1 MKIVKFTRTLRD
13 EFVPKDSDI
22 IWGVGSVDEANAFIG
37 LAKVIAK
44 GETKEI
50 LGRIQRKMFDV
61 GTEFISGNEKIRKND
76 VDELLGIIR
85 KVEDTIRKPKSFVI
99 LEQDE
104 VTAYLSVAR
113 AVVRRA
119 ERWAVKLNNQG
130 KVGIYVVEWLN
141 KLSCLLYLLILK
153 ELQGAYEAVGEVSVE
168 DAGEQEERV
177 ETS

>member
-37 LAKVIAK
+37 LAKVVAK

-50 LGRIQRKMFDV
+50 LGKIQRKMFDV
-61 GTEFISGNEKIRKND
+61 GAEFVSGNVKITRDD
-76 VDELLGIIR
+76 VDELR
-85 KVEDTIRKPKSFVI
+85 STIRQVESSVRKPRSFII

-104 VTAYLSVAR
+104 VTAHLSVAR

-130 KVGIYVVEWLN
+130 KVGIHVVEWLN

-153 ELQGAYEAVGEVSVE
+153 ELQGVYEAVREASSK
-168 DAGEQEERV
+168 DAEEGERV
-177 ETS
+177 ETP

>member
-1 MKIVKFTRTLRD
+1 MKIVKFTRTLKD
-13 EFVPKDSDI
+13 EFVPKDSDV

-50 LGRIQRKMFDV
+50 LGRIQKKMFEV
-61 GTEFISGNEKIRKND
+61 GTEFISGNEKISKED
-76 VDELLGIIR
+76 VDDLLNII
-85 KVEDTIRKPKSFVI
+85 KEVEKSVTKPRSFII

-104 VTAYLSVAR
+104 LTAHLSVAR

-130 KVGIYVVEWLN
+130 KVGIYAVEWLN
-141 KLSCLLYLLILK
+141 RLSCLLYLLILK
-153 ELQGAYEAVGEVSVE
+153 ELQGVYEVVGEASEDGVE
-168 DAGEQEERV
+168 KEVKEE
-177 ETS
+177 TP

>member
-1 MKIVKFTRTLRD
+1 MKIVKFTRTLKD
-13 EFVPKDSDI
+13 EYVPKDSDI

-37 LAKVIAK
+37 LAKVVAK

-50 LGRIQRKMFDV
+50 LGRIQKKMFEV
-61 GTEFISGNEKIRKND
+61 GTEFISGNQKIGQDD
-76 VDELLGIIR
+76 VNELLSII
-85 KVEDTIRKPKSFVI
+85 KEVERSVKKPRSFII

-104 VTAYLSVAR
+104 LTAYLSVAR

-130 KVGIYVVEWLN
+130 KVGIHAVEWLN
-141 KLSCLLYLLILK
+141 RLSCLLYLLILK
-153 ELQGAYEAVGEVSVE
+153 ELQGVYEVVGE
-168 DAGEQEERV
+168 AGEGTEEKEGV

>member
-1 MKIVKFTRTLRD
+1 MKTVKFTRTLRD

-44 GETKEI
+44 GETREI
-50 LGRIQRKMFDV
+50 LGKIQKKMFDV
-61 GTEFISGNEKIRKND
+61 GAEFVSGNVKISRDD
-76 VDELLGIIR
+76 VDELISIIQQ
-85 KVEDTIRKPKSFVI
+85 VESSVRKPRSFII

-104 VTAYLSVAR
+104 VTARLSVAR
-113 AVVRRA
+113 TVVRRA

-130 KVGIYVVEWLN
+130 KVGIHVVEWLN

-153 ELQGAYEAVGEVSVE
+153 ELQGMYEAVRETSK
-168 DAGEQEERV
+168 DAEEGERV
-177 ETS
+177 ETP

>member
-1 MKIVKFTRTLRD
+1 MKVVKFTRTLSD

-37 LAKVIAK
+37 LAKVFAK
-44 GETKEI
+44 GETREI

-61 GTEFISGNEKIRKND
+61 GTEFVSGKEKISKDD
-76 VDELLGIIR
+76 VIELTRIIQQ
-85 KVEDTIRKPKSFVI
+85 VESSVRKPRSFII

-104 VTAYLSVAR
+104 VTAHLSVAR

-130 KVGIYVVEWLN
+130 KVGIHAIEWLN

-153 ELQGAYEAVGEVSVE
+153 ELQGSYEVVSKAKE
-168 DAGEQEERV
+168 KEAGK
-177 ETS
+177 S